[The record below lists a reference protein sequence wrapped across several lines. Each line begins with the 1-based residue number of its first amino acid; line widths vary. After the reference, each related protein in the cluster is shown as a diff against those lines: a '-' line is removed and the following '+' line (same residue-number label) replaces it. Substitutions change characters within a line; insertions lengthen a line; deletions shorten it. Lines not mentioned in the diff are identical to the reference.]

1 MKYIDADLLRKE
13 IEHRID
19 ILSDVSIKCAKNDDM
34 EMHNYYHGKAIS
46 LDELLSFIDSLQQEQ
61 PEIDLEKEIEEHVIY
76 MPHGEFASDNELQE
90 DVEWARKEFQH
101 FYELGL
107 RGAADRQRAEEEE
120 V

>member
-61 PEIDLEKEIEEHVIY
+61 SEVDFEKEWDEFEDWIESYIT
-76 MPHGEFASDNELQE
+76 SDYPTYYTPKEI
-90 DVEWARKEFQH
+90 ARH
-101 FYELGL
+101 FYELG
-107 RGAADRQRAEEEE
+107 RNARK
-120 V
+120 